1 MTLSVRPLVVDD
13 LLGVLRI
20 ERESFSAPWS
30 LAMLIHEIAVEGV
43 IALALEEEG
52 AITGYAFCSPHADDW
67 HLVSI
72 AVDPSRRRS
81 GGARLML
88 LEILNRL
95 GDESRITLE
104 VRPSNVAAI
113 GLYEQH
119 GFLFAGARPA
129 YYPDSGED
137 ALIMWRTP
145 ATLSGRLD
153 DVPNAE
159 PQRK

>member
-1 MTLSVRPLVVDD
+1 
-13 LLGVLRI
+13 
-20 ERESFSAPWS
+20 
-30 LAMLIHEIAVEGV
+30 
-43 IALALEEEG
+43 
-52 AITGYAFCSPHADDW
+52 
-67 HLVSI
+67 
-72 AVDPSRRRS
+72 
-81 GGARLML
+81 ML